1 MCLNLTKVDLYKA
14 VLNDT
19 KEIISNIIIDED
31 LKKELY
37 ESDKNLLEQI
47 DLYKKAF
54 DDPNIIFPDFMIN
67 FLNNIENCLIFF
79 QQFPNEIQK
88 INENDIYSSY
98 AFLWC
103 ILYQSKISKL
113 EDIKTFNYDN
123 IANFSAFL
131 NKQETALKIKENYEK
146 NVKNIIKGEI
156 SSSNVKYFVSKLKNG
171 TLTTIKKKKKHR
183 SKNNKTKKLEEEKE
197 EELKEEEKKEKKE
210 LNEEEEEK
218 KEVTKKPNEKKK
230 EEDKIEVE
238 KEEDQK
244 EENLKKDETKLKKK
258 ESEEVNEVQEKE
270 EKNKEKKRENEDIK
284 EEEKVKTKEGIKEG
298 DIKNIIEG
306 GENTNEEKTEK
317 EKEEKEKNINNENE
331 KKNTNN
337 LFNSKEERISVD
349 QLALIVQDLNKKLLE
364 SNDKISQMSENL
376 NSTNSQLSE
385 ANNKISQ
392 MSENY
397 NSQLSKANEKIS
409 QLSENLNSTNS
420 QLSEANEKIS
430 HLSENLN
437 STNSQLSEFKEKIKN
452 LENNQKLLF
461 YQLSMYQAR
470 DITKNI
476 YYYFCKHL
484 SNSNGEKPFEDLKT
498 IMNYFNKND
507 TKDEI
512 YTLKQKKILRKFF
525 RVIFFINK
533 ANNRIL
539 HNNLSSAVNEAIEK
553 KEKSDFLSLL
563 PPNNYAQLFETLKN
577 YLDLNVKN
585 EQLQEAFKFV
595 YKYDYINDDK
605 IKDIKDNNSEA
616 IKKENDSIKFLITK
630 EEIDEAKKLFDVIK
644 IGNETFDQ
652 LCNAKTYD
660 E

>member
-19 KEIISNIIIDED
+19 KEIISKTIEED

-54 DDPNIIFPDFMIN
+54 DEPGVVFPDFMIN

-156 SSSNVKYFVSKLKNG
+156 SSSNVKYFVSKLENG

-183 SKNNKTKKLEEEKE
+183 SKKNKTKKLEEEKE

-244 EENLKKDETKLKKK
+244 EENLKKDETKLKTK

-349 QLALIVQDLNKKLLE
+349 QLAFIVQNLNKKLLE
-364 SNDKISQMSENL
+364 SND
-376 NSTNSQLSE
+376 
-385 ANNKISQ
+385 KISQ

-498 IMNYFNKND
+498 IINYFNKND
-507 TKDEI
+507 TKDKR
-512 YTLKQKKILRKFF
+512 YTPEQKKILRKFF

-539 HNNLSSAVNEAIEK
+539 HNNLSSAVKEAIEK

-563 PPNNYAQLFETLKN
+563 PPNNYAQLFGALGGC
-577 YLDLNVKN
+577 LCLGVKN
-585 EQLQEAFKFV
+585 KQLQEAFKYV
-595 YKYDYINDDK
+595 YENDYINDDK

-616 IKKENDSIKFLITK
+616 IKKENDSIKFLITE